1 MRTTH
6 FIATKLARHFI
17 ADEPPPQAVE
27 HLQRVFL
34 DSSGDLPSVYRALI
48 RLKESW
54 TQAFSKFKTPGEY
67 IVSSL
72 RGLEIPD
79 DYAPKA
85 FASFALLGQ
94 RIYAPGSPAGWPDRS
109 ADWDGASA
117 VMKRI
122 EWADALSQKL
132 GSHRD
137 AASLAPQWLGAGM
150 STATHA
156 SIARA
161 ASASQALTLLLTA
174 PEFMRR

>member
-1 MRTTH
+1 
-6 FIATKLARHFI
+6 
-17 ADEPPPQAVE
+17 
-27 HLQRVFL
+27 
-34 DSSGDLPSVYRALI
+34 
-48 RLKESW
+48 
-54 TQAFSKFKTPGEY
+54 
-67 IVSSL
+67 
-72 RGLEIPD
+72 
-79 DYAPKA
+79 
-85 FASFALLGQ
+85 
-94 RIYAPGSPAGWPDRS
+94 
-109 ADWDGASA
+109 
-117 VMKRI
+117 MKRI